1 MAARAAGLQA
11 IDGPIWQYGI
21 RKGCGGA
28 SIMCA
33 CSDLMASGRCIPTR
47 LRSSA
52 RLSLRGPTSLRA
64 RARGRG
70 PRGGRGHR
78 IGGPRGRDD
87 RRGEPQAG
95 GAGRRPRARGGA
107 VERSRGGR
115 GMSPRE
121 SSATTVGGPWFEDL
135 ERGQRFEAPAF
146 SVTEGH
152 AALHQAICGDRLR
165 LALDAPLCSAVTG
178 RDAPLVHPNLV
189 CDVSIGQST
198 GPTQR
203 VLGNLFYRGLVLERQ
218 VHIGDTLRT
227 STEVVA
233 LKENRRKPG
242 GRATGLVLLRMRTV
256 DQEDRPVLDYWRCPM
271 PAASRG
277 TGQADDFSDVPGRST
292 RCGSSAPRRPTGG
305 STRCARAAGP
315 CFADLSPGLEFS
327 VEAGETVSAGPE
339 LAVPSTLR
347 WRTRIRRAAPAGAGS
362 STADT
367 ISVAAARDS
376 RNRGDRHDRRLG
388 ASRPSGRRFRG
399 RRAAHRAKR
408 RADNPARHGRRAGQ
422 PEGGRLGR
430 ARRLRRA
437 GARTRLGLRGPGGLT
452 WEARWAASSRACGSS
467 KAPRS

>member
-1 MAARAAGLQA
+1 
-11 IDGPIWQYGI
+11 
-21 RKGCGGA
+21 
-28 SIMCA
+28 
-33 CSDLMASGRCIPTR
+33 
-47 LRSSA
+47 
-52 RLSLRGPTSLRA
+52 
-64 RARGRG
+64 
-70 PRGGRGHR
+70 
-78 IGGPRGRDD
+78 
-87 RRGEPQAG
+87 
-95 GAGRRPRARGGA
+95 
-107 VERSRGGR
+107 
-115 GMSPRE
+115 MSPPE

-271 PAASRG
+271 LAARERRG
-277 TGQADDFSDVPGRST
+277 DRPGRRLLGRSGRST

-305 STRCARAAGP
+305 STRCAR
-315 CFADLSPGLEFS
+315 
-327 VEAGETVSAGPE
+327 
-339 LAVPSTLR
+339 
-347 WRTRIRRAAPAGAGS
+347 
-362 STADT
+362 
-367 ISVAAARDS
+367 
-376 RNRGDRHDRRLG
+376 
-388 ASRPSGRRFRG
+388 G
-399 RRAAHRAKR
+399 RRARASPTFHRASSSPSR
-408 RADNPARHGRRAGQ
+408 
-422 PEGGRLGR
+422 R
-430 ARRLRRA
+430 ARR
-437 GARTRLGLRGPGGLT
+437 
-452 WEARWAASSRACGSS
+452 
-467 KAPRS
+467 